1 MKRYIRSSSNTRK
14 GDFTV
19 IQEVY
24 SDGVESM
31 ISNVPPVYT
40 MEYDVMLDEVKN
52 AYPEQVKL
60 ALKGWTDETFNA
72 GDDITRTTM
81 APYIKW
87 TVKDDNMYS
96 DYKKYVSE
104 HRDEFPDPARQITV
118 IINNPSCLPSAAE
131 ERRIQSEKLGKY
143 LGEMLGIGR

>member
-1 MKRYIRSSSNTRK
+1 MKRYIKSSNTHPS
-14 GDFTV
+14 DFTV

-24 SDGVESM
+24 SDGVEFM
-31 ISNVPPVYT
+31 NGDATPVYT
-40 MEYDVMLDEVKN
+40 MEYDVMLDEVVN
-52 AYPEQVKL
+52 AYPEPVKL

-81 APYIKW
+81 SHY
-87 TVKDDNMYS
+87 VKRIIGEDKMYS
-96 DYKKYVSE
+96 DFRKYVND
-104 HRDEFPDPARQITV
+104 HRDELSDPVRHITV

-143 LGEMLGIGR
+143 LGEMLGMGRW